1 MVAQPGDVPVRAEG
15 VGDGRRRVEEGQ
27 LVGVLASGG
36 GEHRRRYAQAGQL
49 LHQLPEEVELEEEPE
64 ESFWVGGVVVA
75 GGGGGGGGSGGIAV
89 ISSVAQADQ
98 PTGQLAADERLLG
111 AAGALL
117 FVEKDQRRT
126 DQIEQVGD
134 EEVFVGL
141 KGRKIRNIG
150 YLGSIVS
157 VVRTIRTVR
166 RMSPM
171 SGTERC
177 GLL

>member
-1 MVAQPGDVPVRAEG
+1 MVAQPGDVPVGAEG

-64 ESFWVGGVVVA
+64 EGLWVGGVVGV
-75 GGGGGGGGSGGIAV
+75 GGGGGGGGIAV

-134 EEVFVGL
+134 EEVLVGL
-141 KGRKIRNIG
+141 TGK
-150 YLGSIVS
+150 
-157 VVRTIRTVR
+157 
-166 RMSPM
+166 
-171 SGTERC
+171 
-177 GLL
+177 